1 MAVSTIDVKTN
12 DVDASTQLDFID
24 QVMRQSEAALLAGS
38 ALDIDP
44 AALGDLMAR
53 LKPEVTK
60 QLAGP
65 DLLAS
70 QEKWFDDSKNVLLA
84 ANMLGVIATCVARLN
99 HQPTV
104 DNDAL
109 GKAFD
114 LVKRE
119 CGGRF
124 GPQGCY
130 CGCP

>member
-1 MAVSTIDVKTN
+1 MPVSTIDPEAT
-12 DVDASTQLDFID
+12 DIPPSAQLEFVD

-38 ALDIDP
+38 ALEVDTTAL
-44 AALGDLMAR
+44 AALLAKLR
-53 LKPEVTK
+53 PEVEK
-60 QLAGP
+60 QLRGP

-70 QEKWFDDSKNVLLA
+70 QQKWFDDSKNVLLA
-84 ANMLGVIATCVARLN
+84 ANMLGVIATAVARLN

-109 GKAFD
+109 TKAFT
-114 LVKRE
+114 LVKQE

-130 CGCP
+130 CGCG

>member
-1 MAVSTIDVKTN
+1 MAVSTIDVKMN

-60 QLAGP
+60 QLAAP

-109 GKAFD
+109 LKAFD